1 MSRVLLLGATG
12 LVGRELLQLLKEN
25 HRVETIYAPTRK
37 PLPPA
42 EKLVNPHNADL
53 SVALSQLTSPID
65 IAFCCLGSTIK
76 TAGSKQA
83 FRDVDYTLV
92 VDSAKAALAL
102 GAKHLLVVSAL
113 SANTSSPFF
122 YSRVKGETE
131 KSLQQQGWQHLT
143 LAQPAL
149 LLGEREVHRP
159 FERFAAPLF
168 RLFPAKWRAIEGKT
182 VAQALMN
189 QAFSPE
195 PKARVTVLESD
206 QLRTLG
212 RQTSLQ

>member
-12 LVGRELLQLLKEN
+12 LVGNELLQLLKVN

-37 PLPPA
+37 PLPPS

-53 SVALSQLTSPID
+53 SVALSQLISPID

-76 TAGSKQA
+76 TAGSKKA
-83 FRDVDYTLV
+83 FRYVDYTLV
-92 VDSAKAALAL
+92 VEGAKVALAL

-113 SANTSSPFF
+113 SANAASPFF

-131 KSLQQQGWQHLT
+131 ESLRQQGWQHLT
-143 LAQPAL
+143 LAQPSM
-149 LLGEREVHRP
+149 LLGERKDSRLLESLT
-159 FERFAAPLF
+159 APLF
-168 RLFPAKWRAIEGKT
+168 RLFPARWRAIEGKI
-182 VAQALMN
+182 VAQALLN

-206 QLRTLG
+206 RLRALG
-212 RQTSLQ
+212 GQKSLQ

>member
-37 PLPPA
+37 PLPHA

-92 VDSAKAALAL
+92 VDSAKAAQAL

-131 KSLQQQGWQHLT
+131 KSLRQQGWQHLT

-149 LLGEREVHRP
+149 LVGEREVHRP
-159 FERFAAPLF
+159 LESLAAPLF
-168 RLFPAKWRAIEGKT
+168 RLFPAKWRAIDGKT
-182 VAQALMN
+182 VAQALLN

-206 QLRTLG
+206 QLRSLG
-212 RQTSLQ
+212 KQKSLQ